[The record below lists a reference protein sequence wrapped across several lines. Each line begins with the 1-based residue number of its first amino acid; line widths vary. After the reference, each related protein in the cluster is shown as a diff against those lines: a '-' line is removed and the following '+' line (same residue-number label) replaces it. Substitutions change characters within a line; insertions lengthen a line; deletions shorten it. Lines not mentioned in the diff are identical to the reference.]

1 MIHPLA
7 IGCISQKGGAWK
19 STLARALATTYTAA
33 GWDTKIIDLDTKQAT
48 ATNWQ
53 QRRLLSGIEPA
64 IPVQL
69 YGTVAT
75 AIHRAGDADLYIFD
89 GPANATQETVN
100 IAKASNLLIL
110 PTGLTYD
117 DLDPQVSL
125 ANTLA
130 DEHGVPVDRIV
141 FALCKAT
148 KRDAATEAAREYL
161 GKTRFATLAG
171 SIQHQDCYADAMNK
185 GRSVTETPFRGPR
198 TKAMQVIQSAVDH
211 FERLTGQQSS

>member
-1 MIHPLA
+1 MLPPLA

-19 STLARALATTYTAA
+19 STIARALATTYTAA
-33 GWDTKIIDLDTKQAT
+33 GWETKIIDLDTKQAT

-53 QRRLLSGIEPA
+53 QRRLLANIEPA

-69 YGTVAT
+69 FGNVAT
-75 AIHRAGDADLYIFD
+75 AVSRAGDADLYIFD
-89 GPANATQETVN
+89 GPANATEETVK

-110 PTGLTYD
+110 PTGLTLD
-117 DLDPQVSL
+117 DLDPQIAL

-130 DEHGVPVDRIV
+130 DLHGVPVDRIV

-148 KRDAATEAAREYL
+148 KRDAATDAAREYL

-185 GRSVTETPFRGPR
+185 GRSVTETSFRSPR
-198 TKAMQVIQSAVDH
+198 AKAMEVIQSAVDH
-211 FERLTGQQSS
+211 FSRLTK